1 MGNDDIDDSRCKYR
15 MKDGENSKK
24 EHKQALQLQELFA
37 ILTCCV
43 QHVRPLNLKISSSGN
58 LILLALPVKER
69 DFWNYVAS
77 FHCVPHVF

>member
-1 MGNDDIDDSRCKYR
+1 